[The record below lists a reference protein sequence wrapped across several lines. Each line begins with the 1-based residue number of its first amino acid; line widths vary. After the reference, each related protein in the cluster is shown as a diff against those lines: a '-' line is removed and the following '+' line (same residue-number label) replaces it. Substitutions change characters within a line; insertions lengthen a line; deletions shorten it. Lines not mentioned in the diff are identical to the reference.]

1 TKSIR
6 LRDLFRHGGIL
17 FLRARVIALLVSDHD
32 IAQPLLSLDRQSQ
45 ADSVEASVGLL
56 FFLAVAEAVAG
67 SQMIDQQSQT
77 IVDFRLVRFDHFA
90 SGLTGERVDGHS
102 AAVNVGAGAIPIE
115 DLLGSGH
122 RAFDHQ
128 AADHAA
134 RFEYLIGD
142 FFLREAGE
150 MIIPGDV
157 VGDGDDYAATA
168 RIAGFV
174 HVNGG
179 VTQAL
184 KQRRSLSY
192 QRRLFDVSDLF
203 DNQLPVGGEVLDQ
216 LGIGGEGYHRH
227 FVILFQPLQRQQSA
241 RLNLLERGADAA
253 AQIHQQNHRK
263 RKPVLAEMRDLL
275 LDAVFE

>member
-115 DLLGSGH
+115 DLLSSGH

-128 AADHAA
+128 TADHAA
-134 RFEYLIGD
+134 PFEYLIGD
-142 FFLREAGE
+142 FFLRKAGE
-150 MIIPGDV
+150 MVIPGDV
-157 VGDGDDYAATA
+157 VGGGDDYGATA
-168 RIAGFV
+168 GLAVFV
-174 HVNGG
+174 IVSGG
-179 VTQAL
+179 ATQAL
-184 KQRRSLSY
+184 KQRLSLPDHGCF
-192 QRRLFDVSDLF
+192 LDVPDFF
-203 DNQLPVGGEVLDQ
+203 DNQFRVGVQALDLLGRGGEV
-216 LGIGGEGYHRH
+216 YPRH
-227 FVILFQPLQRQQSA
+227 FVIL
-241 RLNLLERGADAA
+241 
-253 AQIHQQNHRK
+253 
-263 RKPVLAEMRDLL
+263 
-275 LDAVFE
+275 